1 MASNRKTNTPAA
13 PAAAEGP
20 VESSLLSE
28 LEGLDVPSGAK
39 PAAKLSDV
47 DTPEQSPDPLDA
59 ANHEL
64 KLTAEEK
71 ETRAKADM
79 KARGIKGYKVTVA
92 GDYYAPLPGGDGRK
106 KTKKPYE
113 ISFNLASVEKAL
125 SIIVGRL
132 LDKGLRKKYADYD
145 THRTCEVTKVETLS
159 DDTPEP
165 TNLKFMAEDRL
176 LRYIEDH
183 RVPVNPKNYVNDVA
197 AMRRSV
203 IDYVQN
209 PNGFEAREK
218 RRLEDLKMDAD
229 LAKMNPGLDTGSED

>member
-1 MASNRKTNTPAA
+1 MSPKANKP
-13 PAAAEGP
+13 EE
-20 VESSLLSE
+20 ESSLLSE
-28 LEGLDVPSGAK
+28 LEGLDAPTGATGAK
-39 PAAKLSDV
+39 VQTKLSDV
-47 DTPEQSPDPLDA
+47 HTHEQSPDPLDA
-59 ANHEL
+59 ANHEI

-71 ETRAKADM
+71 ATRRTAEM

-106 KTKKPYE
+106 KVKKPYE
-113 ISFNLASVEKAL
+113 ISFNLASVEQAL

-132 LDKGLRKKYADYD
+132 LDKGLKAKYADYD

-159 DDTPEP
+159 ADTPEP

-183 RVPVNPKNYVNDVA
+183 RVPVDPKNYVNDVPA
-197 AMRRSV
+197 LRRSV

-209 PNGFEAREK
+209 PKGFEEREK

-229 LAKMNPGLDTGSED
+229 LAALNPELSANAGDQNPK